1 MGEVGRKDNEE
12 AYVPEGDRN
21 VDEKLIEFKKKEDA
35 AYQIIA
41 DGKTKIYKT
50 RLIEAHQDLQ
60 IFKPLEKV
68 FQEKLS
74 LDLMFILDCT
84 GSMGSWIRA
93 AKKELHNIID
103 FVM

>member
-1 MGEVGRKDNEE
+1 
-12 AYVPEGDRN
+12 
-21 VDEKLIEFKKKEDA
+21 VDERFIKFNKKEDV
-35 AYQIIA
+35 AYQAIA

-50 RLIEAHQDLQ
+50 RLMEAHQDLQ

-84 GSMGSWIRA
+84 GSMG
-93 AKKELHNIID
+93 
-103 FVM
+103 